1 MNEGLLELCE
11 AECMGC
17 ITAKGPCKAG
27 ERGAALRDNRE
38 LVELKGVRG
47 VQYCP
52 SCGSEIHFVKTL
64 AGKMMPCEMDLRRG
78 DGKRTLVTHN
88 GVTMR
93 KPGPEIAGY
102 EPHWGFCRGANGVR
116 AGWSINLSRY
126 YGGAK

>member
-1 MNEGLLELCE
+1 MTEGFSEGGQ
-11 AECMGC
+11 ASG
-17 ITAKGPCKAG
+17 
-27 ERGAALRDNRE
+27 LRDNRE
-38 LVELKGVRG
+38 LVELKGVRKHG
-47 VQYCP
+47 PVYCP

-78 DGKRTLVTHN
+78 DYKRTLVTHN

-102 EPHWGFCRGANGVR
+102 EPHWGFCRGANGFR
-116 AGWSINLSRY
+116 AGRSINCDGVLSRY